1 MQKGHR
7 PSCRKAEMEWVLC
20 SKEDPSPTALR
31 EDRGTVFSRMRKGAG
46 GLASLISVGGS
57 CRGVVSGC
65 SHPKAES

>member
-20 SKEDPSPTALR
+20 SKEDPSPIALG
-31 EDRGTVFSRMRKGAG
+31 EDRCTVFRTRKGAG
-46 GLASLISVGGS
+46 SLASLISVGGS
-57 CRGVVSGC
+57 CRGVVSDC